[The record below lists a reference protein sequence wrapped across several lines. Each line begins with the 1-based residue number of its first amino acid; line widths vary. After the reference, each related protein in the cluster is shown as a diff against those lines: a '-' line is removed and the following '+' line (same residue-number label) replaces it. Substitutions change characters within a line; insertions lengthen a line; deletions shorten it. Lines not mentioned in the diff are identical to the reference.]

1 MNTPANT
8 NPVHGGGAITG
19 HVMTEAEKRRH
30 DEQPL
35 RGHGS
40 PYDRGDSD
48 AYYGRPFRPHKWLD
62 GMGRHEV
69 TDLTEDEIREY
80 ALGNDENPSG
90 LKDWF

>member
-1 MNTPANT
+1 MG
-8 NPVHGGGAITG
+8 VHGHIFMDSISAANVVT
-19 HVMTEAEKRRH
+19 T
-30 DEQPL
+30 QPL